1 MGMHYTHRNDTA
13 SAPWR
18 YAMDEPIVLEAGQ
31 DAPAVNAAITG
42 GGTFDLSEHLGQ
54 WVVIYFFPRSNT
66 PG

>member
-13 SAPWR
+13 SALWR
-18 YAMDEPIVLEAGQ
+18 NAMSEPIVLEVGQ
-31 DAPAVNAAITG
+31 DAPAVEGAITG
-42 GGTFDLSEHLGQ
+42 GGTFKMEDERGK